1 MATRR
6 QSSKVIWIRSGWL
19 RGSDWNTALTR
30 RDLRIESEER
40 WISLGPVD
48 ERMHIVVWT
57 PRGPYTR
64 IISMRKANDRRSPY
78 MRRQKV
84 DILITDAGDRIIM
97 PTAEE
102 SKAIDEQIA
111 SDPNDFELDDAW
123 FESAKPTQELFPE
136 AYERAVRQKE
146 ALNAGLIQRV
156 TVTLDQETVAWFRAQ
171 TGEDGE
177 TSGTRWLE
185 LVAQTL
191 RDHARARAARKL
203 PSPPSGD

>member
-1 MATRR
+1 
-6 QSSKVIWIRSGWL
+6 
-19 RGSDWNTALTR
+19 
-30 RDLRIESEER
+30 
-40 WISLGPVD
+40 
-48 ERMHIVVWT
+48 
-57 PRGPYTR
+57 
-64 IISMRKANDRRSPY
+64 MRCGLAHPPG
-78 MRRQKV
+78 Q
-84 DILITDAGDRIIM
+84 
-97 PTAEE
+97 
-102 SKAIDEQIA
+102 
-111 SDPNDFELDDAW
+111 
-123 FESAKPTQELFPE
+123 PTQELFPE

-156 TVTLDQETVAWFRAQ
+156 TVTLDQETVAKTRRTDPARMFRAQ